1 MNEGFAIG
9 MTMRDRFAFA
19 LGSVRWRDKSRL
31 RGPFLSH
38 GSVKDA
44 AVLETAWKRSR
55 HRRKFLRKWRGL
67 VAGACNRQYRPAST
81 WWPHERH
88 LPSLEPWALRPAA

>member
-44 AVLETAWKRSR
+44 AVLETALETLPPPTKILKKMEGFGCGGPQPSIPTS
-55 HRRKFLRKWRGL
+55 LYV
-67 VAGACNRQYRPAST
+67 VAA
-81 WWPHERH
+81 
-88 LPSLEPWALRPAA
+88 

>member
-1 MNEGFAIG
+1 MNEGFAMG
-9 MTMRDRFAFA
+9 MTMRHPFAFA

-44 AVLETAWKRSR
+44 AALEIFWKRSR
-55 HRRKFLRKWRGL
+55 HR
-67 VAGACNRQYRPAST
+67 
-81 WWPHERH
+81 
-88 LPSLEPWALRPAA
+88 